1 VWLTVDEHDSPSDLA
16 RYDDHVVF
24 EDEFLRDVT
33 GDEVDA
39 VTDDDGDYEELVLN
53 NSPVSFGLVLQLR

>member
-1 VWLTVDEHDSPSDLA
+1 MWLTVDEHDSPSDLT